1 MGRKR
6 GVLQIMVVLEHSKE
20 AYIEEVNFIGGC
32 VWVCISVPFIVA
44 AVFCLRSESNRLIY
58 LSLLIKLL

>member
-1 MGRKR
+1 
-6 GVLQIMVVLEHSKE
+6 MVVLEHSKE
-20 AYIEEVNFIGGC
+20 AYIEEVNFIGG
-32 VWVCISVPFIVA
+32 VWVCVSVSFIVA